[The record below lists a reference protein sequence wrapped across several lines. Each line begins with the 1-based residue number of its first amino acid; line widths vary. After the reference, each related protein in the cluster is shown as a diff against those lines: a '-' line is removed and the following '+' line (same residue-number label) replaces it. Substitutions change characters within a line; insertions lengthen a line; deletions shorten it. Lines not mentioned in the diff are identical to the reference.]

1 MGPLLFLI
9 YVNDIANCLNH
20 SKVIVF
26 ADDTTI
32 FASSKSIHSLY
43 KNVNSDLAELSNWF
57 RANKLAL
64 NVNKSN
70 YMLFRSNATLDTH
83 VGNILKIGPDEKEH
97 KTSCKFLGIII
108 DNQLRWNDHINY
120 INVKISRS
128 VYILKSVKHVLP
140 SKLLKTLYFTM
151 VQPYLT
157 YGIILWGSTFQCYT
171 KQTIVLHKKAI
182 RCIHKAHYN
191 AHTEPLPQ

>member
-1 MGPLLFLI
+1 MIDCFFNTCARLNFGTPTLSYL
-9 YVNDIANCLNH
+9 CLNH

-32 FASSKSIHSLY
+32 FSSSKSIHSLY

-83 VGNILKIGPDEKEH
+83 VGDILKIGPDKIEH

-120 INVKISRS
+120 INMKISRS

-140 SKLLKTLYFTM
+140 SKLLKTL
-151 VQPYLT
+151 L
-157 YGIILWGSTFQCYT
+157 
-171 KQTIVLHKKAI
+171 
-182 RCIHKAHYN
+182 YN
-191 AHTEPLPQ
+191 GTAVSYIWHHFVGFDLPMLY

>member
-1 MGPLLFLI
+1 MECVGWPLTGSRVILQLGNNNYVLYNNVKSRTLDITRDVPQGSILGPLLFLI
-9 YVNDIANCLNH
+9 YVTDIANH

-32 FASSKSIHSLY
+32 FSQSKSIHSLY

-83 VGNILKIGPDEKEH
+83 VVNILKIGPDEIEH
-97 KTSCKFLGIII
+97 KTS
-108 DNQLRWNDHINY
+108 
-120 INVKISRS
+120 
-128 VYILKSVKHVLP
+128 
-140 SKLLKTLYFTM
+140 
-151 VQPYLT
+151 
-157 YGIILWGSTFQCYT
+157 
-171 KQTIVLHKKAI
+171 
-182 RCIHKAHYN
+182 
-191 AHTEPLPQ
+191 